1 MPSSSQLFCDHC
13 GAANRPHAQFCRA
26 CGRYLATVE
35 AVSSTLTGL
44 LNAQVMLNQRYIIL
58 GQAGRGGFGAVYR
71 ASDTQFGGR
80 LVAIKE
86 MSQSSLKPQEL
97 IEASESFNREA
108 MLLASLTHP
117 NLPRIYE
124 QFTENARS
132 YLVMDFIEGETL
144 EARLQKLD
152 CAKLP
157 VEKVLSI
164 ALQLCSVLEY
174 LHTRQPPIIFRDL
187 KPGNVMITPAEHVF
201 LIDFGI
207 ARNFKPGQEKDTT
220 ALGSYGYAPPEQ
232 YGKSQTTTRADI
244 YSLGAT
250 LHQLFTGDDPSETPF
265 QFTPLRLSDPALAG
279 LDTLVMS
286 MVNVDVNKR
295 PARIDVVRQ
304 QLQDIATRY
313 ALKSTLPRTTI
324 KVAAR
329 PDEALPPVPSMP
341 PIPQISTVPPPY
353 AYVPPDLQ
361 KAGKKRPPR
370 PTGQPQ
376 IYPQANMLYV
386 CLGHASRITQI
397 AWSPDGKYLA
407 SASFDKTV
415 QLWDATS
422 GKHVKTYKGHGARV
436 NGLVWSPDSKLIAT
450 ASDDQTVRIWNVVQE
465 KADFIFD
472 KHNGPVDTVTW
483 SPDGA
488 SIASAGDDK
497 AVLVWNAT
505 THEVTTTYREHTDK
519 ILTVA
524 WSPNGQYIASG
535 GRDRSV
541 KIWEP
546 EKIQQKRTFWSNINI
561 FSSHHGQKTWDGHM
575 GQIYD
580 LAWSP
585 DSKRLAS
592 ACSDYRV
599 RIRNLYAEHLPT
611 LPSIDASTIKN
622 TVAWSPD
629 GQYLAIGGNDKAVH
643 IWNNTTKKETF
654 TYYGHTGYVMS
665 TAWSPDGSRLA
676 SAGVDRTIQVWQAV

>member
-1 MPSSSQLFCDHC
+1 MPPSSHLFCDNC
-13 GAANRPHAQFCRA
+13 GAANRTEAQFCRA
-26 CGRYLATVE
+26 CGRHLVVVE
-35 AVSSTLTGL
+35 SSSSTLTGL
-44 LNAQVMLNQRYIIL
+44 LNTQMMLKQRYIIL
-58 GQAGRGGFGAVYR
+58 GQTGRGGFGAVYR
-71 ASDTQFGGR
+71 ASDTQFGAR

-97 IEASESFNREA
+97 IEATESFNREA

-124 QFTENARS
+124 QFTENTRS

-152 CAKLP
+152 CTSTRLP

-250 LHQLFTGDDPSETPF
+250 LHQLLTGDDPSETPF
-265 QFTPLRLSDPALAG
+265 QFTPLRLSDPALTG
-279 LDTLVMS
+279 LDILVMS

-295 PARIDVVRQ
+295 PARIDIVRQ

-313 ALKSTLPRTTI
+313 ALSHTLLPHTTI
-324 KVAAR
+324 KVVTR
-329 PDEALPPVPSMP
+329 PGDSMPSVPPIPPVPQSP
-341 PIPQISTVPPPY
+341 APSY
-353 AYVPPDLQ
+353 AYSPPDLQ
-361 KAGKKRPPR
+361 KATRKRSPR
-370 PTGQPQ
+370 SSIQPQ
-376 IYPQANMLYV
+376 IYPQANMLYA

-397 AWSPDGKYLA
+397 AWSPDGKYLV

-436 NGLVWSPDSKLIAT
+436 NGLAWSPDSKFIVT

-465 KADFIFD
+465 KAEFLFD
-472 KHNGPVDTVTW
+472 RHSGPVDAVAW
-483 SPDGA
+483 SPDGT
-488 SIASAGDDK
+488 SIASAGADK
-497 AVLVWNAT
+497 TVLVWNAT
-505 THEVTTTYREHTDK
+505 THEVVMAYREHTDR

-535 GRDRSV
+535 GRDRGV

-546 EKIQQKRTFWSNINI
+546 EKIQQKRSLLRSI
-561 FSSHHGQKTWDGHM
+561 FSPHQGQKTWEGHM
-575 GQIYD
+575 GQIYA

-592 ACSDYRV
+592 ACSDYHV
-599 RIRNLYAEHLPT
+599 RIRNLYAEHLTT
-611 LPSIDASTIKN
+611 LPAIDASTIKN

-643 IWNNTTKKETF
+643 IWNSFTKKETF
-654 TYYGHTGYVMS
+654 IYYGHTGYVI
-665 TAWSPDGSRLA
+665 TAAWSPDGSRLA
-676 SAGVDRTIQVWQAV
+676 SAGVDRTIQVWQAI